1 VALVR
6 ELMTATRVE
15 SLVTGAGA
23 ILLRIESP
31 KDLPPVRGV
40 TVLVVDWG
48 DREPDWG
55 AALARWRDGAED
67 GRRPRI
73 VLFGPHTDLAAHAAA
88 REAGLGPMRARSAI
102 YAALPDLF
110 TAKEG

>member
-6 ELMTATRVE
+6 DLMTATRVE

-23 ILLRIESP
+23 TLARIESP
-31 KDLPPVRGV
+31 DQLPPVGEV
-40 TVLVVDWG
+40 DVLVVDWN
-48 DREPDWG
+48 DREPTWG
-55 AALARWRDGAED
+55 AAIVIWRDAADPGQQ
-67 GRRPRI
+67 PRI

-102 YAALPDLF
+102 YAALPDLL
-110 TAKEG
+110 TANEG